1 MYHHDTSE
9 KKSRPAADS
18 PKKSEEQPGPE
29 KREKRRR
36 QSTGNWW
43 MVKELSDDVASG
55 SSQPQRQVVK
65 RRTERKKQPR
75 RMKSPGLKTPQNN
88 SLSISPIPP
97 EGAPTPHLIAKPVST
112 PKTIKRS
119 LATLKEIFT
128 SATETPADR
137 GRSKA
142 ALNSGPVVGSS
153 PAVVTECSAGEDN
166 TATVISMDAGNLKS
180 SNNQEPAENSTNQSD
195 NM

>member
-1 MYHHDTSE
+1 MFHKVYQQGASG

-36 QSTGNWW
+36 QPTGNWW
-43 MVKELSDDVASG
+43 MVKESSDDVESG
-55 SSQPQRQVVK
+55 SSQPQRQEVK
-65 RRTERKKQPR
+65 RRKDRKKQPKR
-75 RMKSPGLKTPQNN
+75 IKSPGLKTPQNN

-97 EGAPTPHLIAKPVST
+97 EGAPTPLRTKPVSET
-112 PKTIKRS
+112 KTIKRS
-119 LATLKEIFT
+119 LASFKEIFT
-128 SATETPADR
+128 SAAETPADR

-142 ALNSGPVVGSS
+142 ASNSGRVVGSS
-153 PAVVTECSAGEDN
+153 PAGVTECSAGEDN
-166 TATVISMDAGNLKS
+166 TATVISMDAGD
-180 SNNQEPAENSTNQSD
+180 NQEPAENSTNQSD

>member
-1 MYHHDTSE
+1 MYQHGTSE

-18 PKKSEEQPGPE
+18 PKNSEEQPGPE

-36 QSTGNWW
+36 QPTGNWW
-43 MVKELSDDVASG
+43 MVQGSSDNVESG
-55 SSQPQRQVVK
+55 SSQPQRQEVK
-65 RRTERKKQPR
+65 RRKERKKQPKR
-75 RMKSPGLKTPQNN
+75 IKSPGPKTPKNN

-97 EGAPTPHLIAKPVST
+97 EGAPTPHLRAKPVSA

-119 LATLKEIFT
+119 LATFKEIFT
-128 SATETPADR
+128 SATETPANR
-137 GRSKA
+137 GHSKA

-166 TATVISMDAGNLKS
+166 TAAVISMDAGDLKS
-180 SNNQEPAENSTNQSD
+180 SNNQEPAENSTNQLD